1 MSEVK
6 KFRALLRKS
15 LIDSGQ
21 CSHELLSYLEET
33 VELEVEKR
41 VANHAAN
48 LEEKFNEAMDEIR
61 ELRKRL
67 NKL

>member
-1 MSEVK
+1 ME
-6 KFRALLRKS
+6 
-15 LIDSGQ
+15 I
-21 CSHELLSYLEET
+21 
-33 VELEVEKR
+33 EVENR
-41 VANHAAN
+41 VASYAAN

>member
-1 MSEVK
+1 MSAVK

-21 CSHELLSYLEET
+21 CSHELISYLEEC
-33 VELEVEKR
+33 VEVEVENR
-41 VANHAAN
+41 VASYAAN

-67 NKL
+67 NKI